1 MASYLSARTGPQFDF
16 CEDSDMSYRKCNND
30 DYTCTY
36 PVFNTE
42 NQKPFDMYR
51 NFHPNHGSNQFTF
64 NHSITHVN
72 LINNRLQM
80 HLPNSSSYN
89 SNSYQMPVE
98 NMNIM
103 SHFSTIN
110 PYQKTESL
118 NRNFAHTLNGYHA
131 PAMVSNHSL
140 TAIDGYN
147 NPHGYPKSSPVMD
160 FNANQTQMPPSLIGL
175 TRTKSDEA
183 YSSSFY
189 SDTIG
194 GMGTN
199 GLPMLHSVG
208 KMSELS
214 ENASSKTSRDHDVDQ
229 ADETQKC
236 KNTIEGTKTSV
247 RRFKRWYKERYHK
260 ELDMNSVNRFNA
272 PELLKDFFLDIRD
285 TRPGRVGNE
294 YEPVTLTTYRN
305 GLRRFFLYR
314 KVPPAPDNFDLTDKG
329 FDIVNRHLVTKR
341 DDLKRKG
348 KGNHPNAIESITPN
362 QLEKMWASGAIG
374 THAPRPLLR
383 LMWWYNTVYHGVRGR
398 MAHHELTVDDFI
410 MKRDIDGKVY
420 MEYVK
425 KNYVQENIS
434 NTIEPPKKKKCK
446 GLVKE
451 SDGGER
457 DAIRAF
463 EMFKAHRPPGIASF
477 YLTPKTKPK
486 GDIWFNKVPM
496 GKNSIG
502 RVMREIKAISAI

>member
-1 MASYLSARTGPQFDF
+1 MASYLSARTAPQFDY
-16 CEDSDMSYRKCNND
+16 CEDSDVPYRKSNTD
-30 DYTCTY
+30 DYTCSY
-36 PVFNTE
+36 PIFNTDH
-42 NQKPFDMYR
+42 QKSFDMYR
-51 NFHPNHGSNQFTF
+51 SYNPNQHGSNQFTF

-72 LINNRLQM
+72 LINNRLQI
-80 HLPNSSSYN
+80 PNSSSYN
-89 SNSYQMPVE
+89 SFQVPTD
-98 NMNIM
+98 NMNLM
-103 SHFSTIN
+103 THFLD
-110 PYQKTESL
+110 PYHKSDSL
-118 NRNFAHTLNGYHA
+118 NRNFGHILNSYHL
-131 PAMVSNHSL
+131 PAMVNNSL
-140 TAIDGYN
+140 AAIESYPN
-147 NPHGYPKSSPVMD
+147 SHGYPKISPVIN
-160 FNANQTQMPPSLIGL
+160 FNINQSQIPPPLIGSN
-175 TRTKSDEA
+175 RIKSDEA
-183 YSSSFY
+183 FTSTFY
-189 SDTIG
+189 SDTLG
-194 GMGTN
+194 GISTN
-199 GLPMLHSVG
+199 GLPMLHNV
-208 KMSELS
+208 KVTELS
-214 ENASSKTSRDHDVDQ
+214 ENGKTSRDHDVDQ

-247 RRFKRWYKERYHK
+247 RRFKRWYKERHHK

-420 MEYVK
+420 MVYVK
-425 KNYVQENIS
+425 KNYVQDNI
-434 NTIEPPKKKKCK
+434 NNNMEPPKKKKCK

-463 EMFKAHRPPGIASF
+463 EIFKAHRPPGIASF